1 MTNFFSRSGGSVA
14 KNFHSYIAE
23 DPTLQNIGLASYT
36 RNGLEAFGKEPRPSS
51 DPVRSKEILEYFGGT
66 FPEEV
71 LLGDGEDV
79 TLSLMAYDKE
89 VKRYYEKT
97 DLWSTP
103 SGVAARD
110 LKEFQERFDLIQ
122 KGFDQSLTAEEKAA
136 MNIVWTEIQT
146 SKEGCITFTANYT
159 VLECDKTS
167 LIKIY
172 FQSGG
177 KANTSREIAQKGS
190 PIIADVP
197 RRPTGPAYSQ
207 ARTRSAGVGQ
217 YIPPLEGGNNNP
229 ENTVA
234 GKLRMAFNSALGQW
248 EAGTQQMLV
257 RLVGDL
263 DGVSVPDLPTN
274 IDDPTNDY
282 YEGPLSMGAFN
293 VGSGIPISVEDGNPH
308 LFGPNIIG
316 CGDGSKVEKI
326 RVVNRTPRTY
336 AAGEIILCSLIGP
349 DWIPMGF
356 GLPKA
361 TVAKKFS
368 AVWSNIQK
376 YIVSGKDL
384 FSDATDFREGMVT
397 SESYT
402 DSVRARFY
410 KALSGTDGNYFPR
423 QLALLTTASGSN
435 DIQKIALL
443 NMNPAANIN
452 LKAGPDG
459 KITPSDSSIGAI
471 QDINIKLG
479 LIPSTGYLQVFDAD
493 VIPTPLG
500 GNNTRHE
507 TRPASNML
515 KNNVSKMTYDE
526 PENSEIWAES
536 TPNSWGLYFSDGYTS
551 ASVAKLKNN
560 KQEVSSATSYQVYA
574 PTEKLDFSPSGQA
587 RTGSAAENENIQN
600 FDVFDSNLYHFP
612 AQIGLNASGNQSI
625 VSSVF
630 WTLQNSA
637 SRGVGNYADIMMR
650 YLQAP
655 YKGDWIVTTSGRKDV
670 FALEPANPTR
680 VQFSPL
686 SLQLALCSTLI
697 PESERS
703 VGTNQGGYG
712 DLLRTLEASNAQ
724 NGALGAATL
733 GNLWKRNNFK
743 GAFDIDKDKG
753 VKGYIG
759 FTNHLIDYVNGDSI
773 VEAKK
778 KRSPDGGPQIFPIVN
793 SRDEYSDVAGIISA
807 EATLTISNGGMLE
820 MTTYNRLGYNSYSTT
835 GGGGGSIDVTIL
847 GSMGAWS
854 SDNRGQ
860 ITTRGTVQ
868 WGSSDND
875 MNPDSMGT
883 IALFAKV
890 YDHCENTIYDG
901 RYFAPL
907 HFNPDPPG
915 KSDPKKIDFTTIVP
929 SGNVGR
935 IGSVVDKDTVLTF
948 ATNPIRRN
956 MLLSGGGFLY
966 LQNLVGA
973 DPNGI
978 EIVNSGIGYAV
989 GNIVTFTGKEDATFE
1004 VSQIGSNGEIR
1015 AVTMTSAGVFTTNP
1029 FKIGKILGSI
1039 KQGESAGAIGV
1050 GATVYLKK
1058 GMVIEVLGVD
1068 EEPASYGG
1076 RKLLS
1081 RNDNNGNGDG
1091 KGEILG
1097 TSQTTSFNLLKNS
1110 SGKYDVFF
1118 HMINDIMCYTEN
1130 SYASTYLPINAYAQY
1145 IKLEMSAG

>member
-14 KNFHSYIAE
+14 KNYHSYIAE
-23 DPTLQNIGLASYT
+23 DATLQNIGLASYT
-36 RNGLEAFGKEPRPSS
+36 RNGLEVFGKERRPNS
-51 DPVRSKEILEYFGGT
+51 DPVISKDILEYFGGI
-66 FPEEV
+66 FPKDA
-71 LLGDGEDV
+71 LLGDAENIK
-79 TLSLMAYDKE
+79 LSILAYDKE

-97 DLWSTP
+97 SNSETNETNLWWTP
-103 SGVAARD
+103 SGVAAKD

-122 KGFDQSLTAEEKAA
+122 KGFDQTLTPEQKAA
-136 MNIVWTEIQT
+136 MNIVWTDIQT
-146 SKEGCITFTANYT
+146 SASGCITFLASYLVVNC
-159 VLECDKTS
+159 VKSS

-207 ARTRSAGVGQ
+207 ARSKAAGTGR
-217 YIPPLEGGNNNP
+217 YIPALEGGNNNP

-257 RLVGDL
+257 RLVGNL
-263 DGVSVPDLPTN
+263 DGISMPDLPSN
-274 IDDPTNDY
+274 IDDPNNDY
-282 YEGPLSMGAFN
+282 YAGPLSMGEFN

-326 RVVNRTPRTY
+326 RVTNRTPRSY
-336 AAGEIILCSLIGP
+336 AAGEIVLCSLIGP

-361 TVAKKFS
+361 TAGKKFS
-368 AVWSNIQK
+368 CKWSNIQK

-384 FSDATDFREGMVT
+384 FSDATDFREGQVT

-410 KALSGTDGNYFPR
+410 KAFSGVDGNYFPR
-423 QLALLTTASGSN
+423 QLALLTSASGSN
-435 DIQKIALL
+435 DIQKTALL
-443 NMNPAANIN
+443 NMNPSANIN
-452 LKAGPDG
+452 LTAGPDG
-459 KITPSDSSIGAI
+459 KITPSDKSIDDI
-471 QDINIKLG
+471 QNINIKLS
-479 LIPSTGYLQVFDAD
+479 LIPTTGYLQVFDAD
-493 VIPTPLG
+493 VIPTNLG
-500 GNNTRHE
+500 GNNTRHK

-515 KNNVSKMTYDE
+515 KNNVSQMTYDE
-526 PENSEIWAES
+526 PDNSEIWAES
-536 TPNSWGLYFSDGYTS
+536 TPNSWGMYFSDGYTS
-551 ASVAKLKNN
+551 ASVAKLKNYN
-560 KQEVSSATSYQVYA
+560 QQVSAATSYSVYL
-574 PTEKLDFSPSGQA
+574 PSGILDFSASGQA
-587 RTGSAAENENIQN
+587 REGSAAERTDLQY
-600 FDVFDSNLYHFP
+600 FDVFDGNLYHFP
-612 AQIGLNASGNQSI
+612 AQIALNGSGNQSI

-630 WTLQNSA
+630 WTLQDTA
-637 SRGVGNYADIMMR
+637 RRGAGNYADVMMR
-650 YLQAP
+650 YLKAP
-655 YKGDWIVTTSGRKDV
+655 FKGDWIVGSGGRDV

-686 SLQLALCSTLI
+686 SLQLALCSTFI

-703 VGTNQGGYG
+703 IGINQGGYG
-712 DLLRTLEASNAQ
+712 DLLRTIEASNAG
-724 NGALGAATL
+724 NDLVGAGTL
-733 GNLWKRNNFK
+733 GNLWKRNNFN
-743 GAFDIDKDKG
+743 GRFDIDKDKG
-753 VKGYIG
+753 IKGYVG
-759 FTNHLIDYVNGDSI
+759 FTNHLVDYVNGGKI
-773 VEAKK
+773 VEAAK
-778 KRSPDGGPQIFPIVN
+778 KRSPDGGPQIFPKVN
-793 SRDEYSDVAGIISA
+793 SRDEYSDIAGIISA

-820 MTTYNRLGYNSYSTT
+820 MTTYSRIGYNSYSTT
-835 GGGGGSIDVTIL
+835 SGGGGSIGVTIL

-854 SDNRGQ
+854 TDNRGQ
-860 ITTRGTVQ
+860 IDTRGTVQ

-901 RYFAPL
+901 RYFTPL
-907 HFNPDPPG
+907 HFNPDD
-915 KSDPKKIDFTTIVP
+915 KSMDFLTATAA
-929 SGNVGR
+929 VG
-935 IGSVVDKDTVLTF
+935 STVDKNTNLTF
-948 ATNPIRRN
+948 ATSPIRRN

-966 LQNLVGA
+966 LKRLVGA
-973 DPNGI
+973 DSTAI
-978 EIVNSGIGYAV
+978 EIADAGIGYAT
-989 GNIVTFTGKEDATFE
+989 GNIVSFGGIPEATFE
-1004 VSQIGSNGEIR
+1004 VSEISSSGEIK
-1015 AVTMTSAGVFTTNP
+1015 ALTMTNIGGYTTNP
-1029 FKIGKILGSI
+1029 FKTGGKILGSI
-1039 KQGESAGAIGV
+1039 TQGETAGAIGA
-1050 GATVYLKK
+1050 GARVYLTK
-1058 GMVIEVLGVD
+1058 GKIVEVLGMD
-1068 EEPASYGG
+1068 KEPANYGG

-1081 RNDNNGNGDG
+1081 KNDNNGNGDG

-1097 TSQTTSFNLLKNS
+1097 TSQTTSFNLSKND
-1110 SGKYDVFF
+1110 SGQYDVFF